1 MVSYLKSFGKIFAN
15 RSDSEHEQGIIRLA
29 ITFIFLVY
37 VTGVTSFRDHP
48 EPHLMAVLCVL
59 ATEAFIGFLIL
70 LAITKNPGSSNR
82 RRWVGMLLD
91 YSMMAATMYFIGE
104 VAAPIYVLYLWVTIG
119 NGLRYGRN
127 FLYAAI
133 SCAAVSFFFVIQTT
147 AFWRAH
153 DFLSYGLLV
162 GLIAIPLYLASLLS
176 ALTAAVDEAR
186 RANAA
191 KSRFLA
197 TMSHELRSPLN
208 GIIGMSEL
216 LSVMKLSVAQRECAD
231 VIQTSAQ
238 TLAML
243 VEDVLDI
250 SAIEAGKLKR
260 QDANFSLRDLVRR
273 LRTMLTPLAA
283 AKVLQ
288 LNINLPDTLPSRVR
302 GDGGHLLQVLMN
314 LLHNAIKFTEQGSV
328 ELDITELTRAPDKIN
343 VRFSV
348 RDTGIGIAESQVGK
362 LFEAF
367 EQLDTGP
374 TRRYGGT
381 GLGTTIAKTLT
392 ELMGGSI
399 GFENNP
405 EGGSHFWVILDFELL
420 GAESNLVKEFKH
432 VYRAEK
438 VVAIYDPFVR
448 HRARVRSLKILV
460 ADDIAANRIVLQRLL
475 ERAGHNVSLASAGE
489 SALDQLSELTFDL
502 AFIDLHMPGISG
514 LDVIRQAKVM
524 QAGMPPTPIVALSAD
539 ATTDSIRDAEAAG
552 ASFFLT
558 KPIVVARLLDVIA
571 DLTKKDVGG
580 PIRPSV
586 PQQLVLQ
593 NDRDGFRPEVLRELA
608 SMNLGEAFLN
618 HFVEQC
624 LQDAE
629 RCLMEIENAGGASDW
644 DLAREGAHAMKG
656 ISENLGADSVSKICT
671 QIMQANSF
679 ELSREWR
686 KHLNALVYAN
696 HAMSKQVEGELKILL
711 LAPGRRNARPSE
723 E

>member
-1 MVSYLKSFGKIFAN
+1 MNSHLQSFWKQLAN
-15 RSDSEHEQGIIRLA
+15 RPDTEHQQAIVRLV
-29 ITFIFLVY
+29 ITFICFIYFAGAVSFSDTYATYLLVILT
-37 VTGVTSFRDHP
+37 VEGLV
-48 EPHLMAVLCVL
+48 
-59 ATEAFIGFLIL
+59 GIL
-70 LAITKNPGSSNR
+70 LLIAIALHPAQSNI
-82 RRWVGMLLD
+82 RRWIGMLLD
-91 YSMMAATMYFIGE
+91 YSMMAATMFFLGE
-104 VAAPIYVLYLWVTIG
+104 VAAPAYVLILWVTIG

-133 SCAAVSFFFVIQTT
+133 ACAAVSFGVVIQTT
-147 AFWRAH
+147 IFWQTYV
-153 DFLSYGLLV
+153 FLAWGLLF

-216 LSVMKLSVAQRECAD
+216 LSAMKLSVEQRECAD

-273 LRTMLTPLAA
+273 LRTMLMPLAA
-283 AKVLQ
+283 AKNLKFDI
-288 LNINLPDTLPSRVR
+288 NIPDTLPSRVR

-314 LLHNAIKFTEQGSV
+314 LLHNAIKFTESGSV
-328 ELDITELTRAPDKIN
+328 ELEITEQSRTLEN
-343 VRFSV
+343 VKVCFSV
-348 RDTGIGIAESQVGK
+348 RDTGIGIPDSQIEK
-362 LFEAF
+362 IFQAF

-392 ELMGGSI
+392 ELMGGTI
-399 GFENNP
+399 EFENNAD
-405 EGGSHFWVILDFELL
+405 GGSHFWVVLDFELL
-420 GAESNLVKEFKH
+420 GAEAHALKDFKQS
-432 VYRAEK
+432 YRAEK
-438 VVAIYDPFVR
+438 VVAIDDPFVR
-448 HRARVRSLKILV
+448 HRARVKALKILV

-475 ERAGHNVSLASAGE
+475 ERAGHTVVLAGDGE
-489 SALDQLSELTFDL
+489 SALDKLAGFVFDI

-524 QAGMPPTPIVALSAD
+524 QAGMSPIPIVALSAD

-552 ASFFLT
+552 ANLFLT
-558 KPIVVARLLDVIA
+558 KPIVVARLLDAIVELI
-571 DLTKKDVGG
+571 KKDVS
-580 PIRPSV
+580 RMMKYV
-586 PQQLVLQ
+586 PPVHVH
-593 NDRDGFRPEVLRELA
+593 DHKEGSFRPEVLRELA
-608 SMNLGEAFLN
+608 SMNLGEEFLN

-629 RCLMEIENAGGASDW
+629 RCLTSIEHACAASDW
-644 DLAREGAHAMKG
+644 DLVRESAHAMKG
-656 ISENLGADSVSKICT
+656 ISENLGADIVSTICT
-671 QIMQANSF
+671 QMMHANSP
-679 ELSREWR
+679 ELSRDWR
-686 KHLNALVYAN
+686 KHFKAMT
-696 HAMSKQVEGELKILL
+696 HAVHVMTKEIEGELKLL
-711 LAPGRRNARPSE
+711 LAVPGRRNARPNE
-723 E
+723 D

>member
-1 MVSYLKSFGKIFAN
+1 MNSHLQSFGKQLAN
-15 RSDSEHEQGIIRLA
+15 RPDTEHQQAIVRLV
-29 ITFIFLVY
+29 ITFICFIYFAGAVSFSDTYATYLLVILT
-37 VTGVTSFRDHP
+37 VEGLV
-48 EPHLMAVLCVL
+48 
-59 ATEAFIGFLIL
+59 GIL
-70 LAITKNPGSSNR
+70 LLIAIALHPAQSNI
-82 RRWVGMLLD
+82 RRWIGMLLD
-91 YSMMAATMYFIGE
+91 YSMMAATMFFLGE
-104 VAAPIYVLYLWVTIG
+104 VAAPAYVLILWVTIG

-133 SCAAVSFFFVIQTT
+133 ACAAVSFGVVIQTT
-147 AFWRAH
+147 IFWQTYV
-153 DFLSYGLLV
+153 FLAWGLLF

-216 LSVMKLSVAQRECAD
+216 LSAMKLSVEQRECAD

-273 LRTMLTPLAA
+273 LRTMLMPLAA
-283 AKVLQ
+283 AKNLKFDI
-288 LNINLPDTLPSRVR
+288 NIPDTLPSRVR

-314 LLHNAIKFTEQGSV
+314 LLHNAIKFTESGSV
-328 ELDITELTRAPDKIN
+328 ELEITEQSRTLEN
-343 VRFSV
+343 VKVCFSV
-348 RDTGIGIAESQVGK
+348 RDTGIGIPDSQIEK
-362 LFEAF
+362 IFQAF

-392 ELMGGSI
+392 ELMGGTI
-399 GFENNP
+399 EFENNAD
-405 EGGSHFWVILDFELL
+405 GGSHFWVVLDFELL
-420 GAESNLVKEFKH
+420 GAEAHALKDFKQS
-432 VYRAEK
+432 YRAEK
-438 VVAIYDPFVR
+438 VVAIDDPFVR
-448 HRARVRSLKILV
+448 HRARVKALKILV

-475 ERAGHNVSLASAGE
+475 ERAGHTVVLAGDGE
-489 SALDQLSELTFDL
+489 SALDKLAGFVFDI

-524 QAGMPPTPIVALSAD
+524 QAGMSPIPIVALSAD

-552 ASFFLT
+552 ANLFLT
-558 KPIVVARLLDVIA
+558 KPIVVARLLDAIVELI
-571 DLTKKDVGG
+571 KKDVS
-580 PIRPSV
+580 RMMKYV
-586 PQQLVLQ
+586 PPVHVH
-593 NDRDGFRPEVLRELA
+593 DHKEGSFRPEVLRELA
-608 SMNLGEAFLN
+608 SMNLGEEFLN

-629 RCLMEIENAGGASDW
+629 RCLTSIEHACAASDW
-644 DLAREGAHAMKG
+644 DLVRESAHAMKG
-656 ISENLGADSVSKICT
+656 ISENLGADIVSTICT
-671 QIMQANSF
+671 QMMHANSP
-679 ELSREWR
+679 ELSRDWR
-686 KHLNALVYAN
+686 KHFKAMT
-696 HAMSKQVEGELKILL
+696 HAVHVMTKEIEGELKLL
-711 LAPGRRNARPSE
+711 LAVPGRRNARPNE
-723 E
+723 D